1 MKLKYGQEKFKLNKD
16 RLNESKVLLPNE
28 QAELDNPKQ
37 EVAKALNNPIASDS
51 LADLVEKKNPNTVV
65 IVVNDVSRTTPY
77 AEMLPPL
84 LDELHQ
90 AGVKKEE
97 ITFIIATGIHRPNT
111 REENESV
118 FGKQLVEEYSFISHN
133 PDQDLVDLGKLS
145 TENQLLLNR
154 RVVEADLL
162 ITTGVIAPHYF
173 AGFSGGRKSILPGVA
188 GRDTIQSNHSAMVN
202 LLGDLPDIKEN
213 PVSLEM
219 LEAANKVGVDFILN
233 VVINSHKEIV
243 EVVAGDLEKAWY
255 QGVDISSEM
264 YHVQLEQK
272 ADVAIVSAGGYPK
285 DLNIYQ
291 AQKALDNANY
301 GVKEGGSIILL
312 ARCEDGLGEETF
324 EKWLEA
330 ADKPEDNVEK
340 IKQGFVIGGHKAF
353 AISKVTLDKDFILI
367 SDFEPRMTEML
378 YAQKADNLD
387 EALDIIEEKH
397 GPNYKSIIMP
407 QGALTLPIVK

>member
-28 QAELDNPKQ
+28 QAGLDNPKQ

-145 TENQLLLNR
+145 SDNQLLLNR

-188 GRDTIQSNHSAMVN
+188 GRDTIQRNHSAMVN

-233 VVINSHKEIV
+233 VVINSHKKIV
-243 EVVAGDLEKAWY
+243 EVVAGDLEQAWY

-291 AQKALDNANY
+291 AQKALDNASY
-301 GVKEGGSIILL
+301 GVKEGGSIVLL

-367 SDFEPRMTEML
+367 SDFESRMTEML

-397 GPNYKSIIMP
+397 RPNYKAIIMP